1 MFYFDCFIF
10 IIFLIVFQDR
20 SSRLIIIS
28 LRHRIQSMNQL
39 ILPLFAPPIF
49 TFENIVVHE
58 GIQKAVSVVQSIY
71 SIGERPLPSLFLF
84 GPHGTGKTHILK
96 AVASRLEERSDRGIR
111 PVKFISPIGDPPLFK
126 DLERLTAEE
135 EVPTQEIS
143 GAVIDDVHFIDR
155 DSAANLW
162 NLANKLTRYGAP
174 LIMGSLYSPEEVF
187 EDNPHLKSRVTSG
200 LVFTLDVPED
210 SIRILILDK
219 MARDR
224 NVRLPHDVAH
234 YLVTRKSRNVKE
246 LSRLLDI
253 LDKESLQLKRRITLP
268 LVRMLEQE
276 GMF

>member
-1 MFYFDCFIF
+1 
-10 IIFLIVFQDR
+10 
-20 SSRLIIIS
+20 
-28 LRHRIQSMNQL
+28 
-39 ILPLFAPPIF
+39 
-49 TFENIVVHE
+49 
-58 GIQKAVSVVQSIY
+58 
-71 SIGERPLPSLFLF
+71 
-84 GPHGTGKTHILK
+84 
-96 AVASRLEERSDRGIR
+96 
-111 PVKFISPIGDPPLFK
+111 VKFISPIGDPPLFK

-187 EDNPHLKSRVTSG
+187 ADNPHLKSRVTSG
-200 LVFTLDVPED
+200 LVFSLDVAED